1 MCVRNKNRRDLRAYK
16 ANISSSTKKKSI
28 GRFERGGIEGLNKNK
43 ETHILKTKKKKQK
56 QKN

>member
-1 MCVRNKNRRDLRAYK
+1 MRNKNRRDLRAYK